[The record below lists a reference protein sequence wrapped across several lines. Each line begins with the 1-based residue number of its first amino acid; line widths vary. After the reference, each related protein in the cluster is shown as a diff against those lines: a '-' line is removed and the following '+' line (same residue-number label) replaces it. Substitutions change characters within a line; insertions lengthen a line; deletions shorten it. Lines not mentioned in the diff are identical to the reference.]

1 LVFHAQNAD
10 GGIFMKVV
18 VFKSPKFLGGILKMI
33 FGFKKEDK

>member
-1 LVFHAQNAD
+1 
-10 GGIFMKVV
+10 MKVV